1 MVAPRYVV
9 SGSRNRNMATDLWVP
24 PGTAPVGV
32 APVGHNA
39 ETGSPIVAHTIM
51 LKATDK
57 FGKEHKMRVRVLA
70 DKDTSQ
76 AEVEDMMG
84 NAAERFVQEV
94 RDKYDKR
101 PPTEEERKEIGK
113 ALNDL
118 RQYAQRRIA
127 STSKKIYF

>member
-1 MVAPRYVV
+1 MLQ
-9 SGSRNRNMATDLWVP
+9 DLWTP
-24 PGTAPVGV
+24 TGTALVGV
-32 APVGHNA
+32 APVGNNA

-57 FGKEHKMRVRVLA
+57 FGKEHKMRVQVLA

-76 AEVEDMMG
+76 SEIEDMMG
-84 NAAERFVQEV
+84 NAAEKFVQEV
-94 RDKYDKR
+94 RDKYNKR
-101 PPTEEERKEIGK
+101 PPTEGERKEIGK
-113 ALNDL
+113 ALNEL

>member
-1 MVAPRYVV
+1 MLQ
-9 SGSRNRNMATDLWVP
+9 DLWTP
-24 PGTAPVGV
+24 TGTALVGV
-32 APVGHNA
+32 APVGNNA

-57 FGKEHKMRVRVLA
+57 FGKEHKMRVQVLA

-76 AEVEDMMG
+76 SEIEDMMG
-84 NAAERFVQEV
+84 NAAEKFVQEV
-94 RDKYDKR
+94 SDKYNKR
-101 PPTEEERKEIGK
+101 PPTEGGRKEIGK
-113 ALNDL
+113 SLNEL